1 MCKHQCI
8 SLLQGKVYKCTNCS
22 IIKAGNSVA
31 VDLQFLQLT
40 SFLRSNPQ
48 NATFN
53 GVFWAA
59 EQIYASV
66 DCSFLWEGSS
76 RVISGH
82 LSQNSSTDLC
92 DFSGKVP
99 QSILENWS
107 NWGCKKGHPQ
117 IDQAPE
123 FGRLEYSVLLGHQF
137 FSTLC
142 DKGRPPPKNLEIFRT
157 FS

>member
-1 MCKHQCI
+1 MQHILCVRMPSIISGTQMCNKCANTSETRYI

-66 DCSFLWEGSS
+66 DCSFLLEASF
-76 RVISGH
+76 RVISGICPKI
-82 LSQNSSTDLC
+82 LRQIYAIFLEKC
-92 DFSGKVP
+92 LKAFSRTGQIGVVKRATPRLTRRLNLAVW
-99 QSILENWS
+99 SIVSCLDS
-107 NWGCKKGHPQ
+107 
-117 IDQAPE
+117 
-123 FGRLEYSVLLGHQF
+123 
-137 FSTLC
+137 
-142 DKGRPPPKNLEIFRT
+142 
-157 FS
+157 